1 MTFKDKETK
10 LDKSDAIN
18 FVWIAEAFFL
28 GVIAGVLL
36 SVFVMV
42 IGK

>member
-1 MTFKDKETK
+1 MTFKNKETR
-10 LDKSDAIN
+10 LDKSDAVN
-18 FVWIAEAFFL
+18 FVWIAEAFFI
-28 GVIAGVLL
+28 GVIAGIML